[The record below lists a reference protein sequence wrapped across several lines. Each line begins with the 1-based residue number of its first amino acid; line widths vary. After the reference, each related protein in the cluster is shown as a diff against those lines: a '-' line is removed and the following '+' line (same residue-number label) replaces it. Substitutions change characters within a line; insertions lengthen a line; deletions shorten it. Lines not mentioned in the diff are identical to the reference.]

1 MHSPLLLDSR
11 LLNRVVRLR
20 ERARGPA
27 SAHDETM
34 AAALSDVNAQSGV
47 PTVFFLVQVEGL
59 RVLDQHFDLKNER
72 KMVEDMTGAVG
83 LIDRP

>member
-1 MHSPLLLDSR
+1 
-11 LLNRVVRLR
+11 
-20 ERARGPA
+20 
-27 SAHDETM
+27 M

-59 RVLDQHFDLKNER
+59 GVLDQHFDLKNER
-72 KMVEDMTGAVG
+72 KMVEDMTGEVG